1 MGIIQKQALKGTIY
15 SYLGVVV
22 GFLTAGLLFPNILST
37 DEIGVINLL
46 VSFSVLFAQFASLG
60 FNSVIDRLFPYFR
73 NLKKGHNG
81 FLTIALLVTLIGFL
95 LSFTGF
101 EFLKPIIVR
110 NNINN
115 SALFVDYINYIL
127 PLIFF
132 TLLFN
137 LLDSYNK
144 AIYDAVL
151 GTFLKEFIQ
160 RIFILVSLLF
170 FYFKLIDIQFFI
182 RLYII
187 SVSLPTIILVVI
199 LFLRGEF
206 QIMVPDKEIFDKTMI
221 REMLRLCFFGIVS
234 GLGSLAIIHV
244 DKILVNKFLGLSSTG
259 IYATN
264 YFFAALV
271 IIPSRALLKISTTV
285 LADSWKRKDLKNI
298 FIIYKK
304 SAINQGIISFLIFA
318 GLWINMHNIYRILPA
333 EYSAGRWVIIF
344 IALANVLNMISGV
357 SATIISTSVKYR
369 IITYL
374 MLIYAIVAVGL
385 NYLLIPL
392 FGITGAAL
400 AFLIANMVFNF
411 LKYLYV
417 FKEFE
422 MNPYDSKFIILLLIT
437 VFSAFVSNLIPEMDN
452 LILDIALRSTLMTI
466 LFALLVYVARISD
479 DVNYTVNKFLKR

>member
-1 MGIIQKQALKGTIY
+1 MGIIQKQTLKGTIY

-37 DEIGVINLL
+37 DEIGLINLL

-81 FLTIALLVTLIGFL
+81 FLAIALLVSLTGFL
-95 LSFTGF
+95 LSFAGF
-101 EFLKPIIVR
+101 EFLKPVVVR
-110 NNINN
+110 NNIDN

-151 GTFLKEFIQ
+151 GTFLKEFMQ
-160 RIFILVSLLF
+160 RIFILVSLLL
-170 FYFKLIDIQFFI
+170 FYFNLIDIRFFI
-182 RLYII
+182 RLYVV
-187 SVSLPTIILVVI
+187 SVSLPTIILVVL

-206 QIMVPDKEIFDKTMI
+206 KIIVPDRKIFDKTMI
-221 REMLRLCFFGIVS
+221 REMLHLCFFGILS
-234 GLGSLAIIHV
+234 GLASLTLIHV
-244 DKILVNKFLGLSSTG
+244 DKILVNKFLGLSLTG

-285 LADSWKRKDLKNI
+285 LADSWKRGDSNNI
-298 FIIYKK
+298 FVIYKK

-318 GLWINMHNIYRILPA
+318 GLWINIHNIYRILPA
-333 EYSAGRWVIIF
+333 EYSAGKWVIIF

-357 SATIISTSVKYR
+357 SAIIISTSVKYR
-369 IITYL
+369 VNTYL
-374 MLIYAIVAVGL
+374 MLLYGVIAIGL
-385 NYLLIPL
+385 NYFLIPRY
-392 FGITGAAL
+392 GITGAAM
-400 AFLIANMVFNF
+400 AFLIANVIYNL

-417 FKEFE
+417 YQEFK
-422 MNPYDSKFIILLLIT
+422 MNPYDSKFILLLLIT
-437 VFSAFVSNLIPEMDN
+437 VFSAFLSNLIPEMDN
-452 LILDIALRSTLMTI
+452 LILDIASRSTLMTI
-466 LFALLVYVARISD
+466 LFALLIYLARISD
-479 DVNYTVNKFLKR
+479 DVNYTVDKFLKK